1 MNKILV
7 QKFIKTFQDRLDDL
21 ESDAESEY
29 EADPAELVYPNVP
42 TVITHN
48 HDNDEDSDS
57 DDAQTETVTE

>member
-1 MNKILV
+1 MIFQENIQLLL
-7 QKFIKTFQDRLDDL
+7 FQDRLEEL

-29 EADPAELVYPNVP
+29 EPDPSELVYPNVP
-42 TVITHN
+42 TAITHN